1 MMRRR
6 KEPRPEPPMRW
17 VRPEG
22 GYYRGTGPRVGLPPT
37 TPATAE
43 GFRRREREARQR
55 AEAGRDGDVGSADD

>member
-1 MMRRR
+1 MMRGR

-22 GYYRGTGPRVGLPPT
+22 ATTEAPDRGWGSPPT

-55 AEAGRDGDVGSADD
+55 AEAGRDGEVGSADG